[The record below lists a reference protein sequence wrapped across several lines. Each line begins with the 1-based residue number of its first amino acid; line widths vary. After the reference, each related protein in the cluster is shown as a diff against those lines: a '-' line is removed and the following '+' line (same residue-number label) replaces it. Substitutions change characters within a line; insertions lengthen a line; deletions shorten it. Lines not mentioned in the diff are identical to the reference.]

1 MMYRHV
7 ASPERAIEAV
17 HFVRT
22 GESGGWSDAA
32 FERPVALPVEH
43 DGDFRTD
50 FRSYDP
56 LADAVQFPAE
66 RRGLLEDT
74 RPFGAIVRDD
84 RAMESFAAADRLLH
98 LEELHGVRA
107 MRHGLPAQLAHFA
120 GTLDFAEREP
130 VLLVRGLFHQHERLV
145 AADAAHQVVAHG
157 GEARRSVH
165 VRIVVPADHVH
176 FLGPFEIVEVFERAH
191 EVGGD
196 RRGRV
201 VSTDRVA
208 LVRIAGQL
216 RLVLETTVVHLQA
229 GDHAFGV
236 ADAVAVA
243 DGRHRVAPIV
253 DGVAPEIGATR
264 SAGQISSL
272 FIYL

>member
-1 MMYRHV
+1 
-7 ASPERAIEAV
+7 
-17 HFVRT
+17 
-22 GESGGWSDAA
+22 
-32 FERPVALPVEH
+32 
-43 DGDFRTD
+43 
-50 FRSYDP
+50 
-56 LADAVQFPAE
+56 
-66 RRGLLEDT
+66 
-74 RPFGAIVRDD
+74 
-84 RAMESFAAADRLLH
+84 MESFAAADRLLH

-165 VRIVVPADHVH
+165 ARIVVPADHVH

-243 DGRHRVAPIV
+243 DGRHHVAPIV

>member
-74 RPFGAIVRDD
+74 RLFGAIVRDD

-130 VLLVRGLFHQHERLV
+130 VLLVRGLLHQHERLV

-165 VRIVVPADHVH
+165 ARIVVPADHVH

-243 DGRHRVAPIV
+243 DGRAPRRPNRRWC
-253 DGVAPEIGATR
+253 GSRNWRTTPC
-264 SAGQISSL
+264 
-272 FIYL
+272 